1 MRQWSVFAEKIK
13 RYFKC
18 LFPRVQYTRRTTFF
32 LFSLFRSLPTGFFL
46 CPDFTHRIASIY
58 SNIIAPTENKQ
69 KTVKSPFSG
78 AFCIDPLKIL
88 CLVRSL
94 VLSNRL
100 FRNHIESNA
109 LQKHTA
115 KQQRILCFSP
125 FSISRPELLPPRKMQ
140 FRDCYFCHNSL
151 IMIINR
157 KDYFFTTNAID
168 TL

>member
-1 MRQWSVFAEKIK
+1 MSSNLIIPTIFFA
-13 RYFKC
+13 
-18 LFPRVQYTRRTTFF
+18 LSFPVLTDRIF
-32 LFSLFRSLPTGFFL
+32 LYL
-46 CPDFTHRIASIY
+46 DFTHRIASIY

-69 KTVKSPFSG
+69 RTVKSPFSG
-78 AFCIDPLKIL
+78 VFCIDPLKIL
-88 CLVRSL
+88 CLVRSQ
-94 VLSNRL
+94 VLSKRL
-100 FRNHIESNA
+100 SRNHIESNA